1 MGCFLRPFDEY
12 VFVLCWQIG
21 VYLEVMLSMLLLI
34 LLSTLLLILFN
45 WYCLLLLGLFLFIF
59 QFFLCFFFSFVI
71 FDFLFVF
78 SYYPFCL
85 LYMAKGTWKCNF
97 LLQCTQ
103 IIVLCFKKKRR
114 RNFAVT
120 LLNSIDGCIMHC
132 FIIFVSSIIIK
143 SHTSLTT
150 VSFICSKWLFSAIH
164 FDPCGFVLHTG
175 GILVT
180 TFRKKLRG
188 RRGRCFKLNGQMLKR
203 LGSVDFGEDWFWN
216 LLFGLQLYSTCQ
228 CVQLSRGVVMYSC
241 AYTWL
246 LEQFSESSSAL
257 LYLAV
262 RAV

>member
-1 MGCFLRPFDEY
+1 MLTDWCVPGGDVIYAAFDSVIY
-12 VFVLCWQIG
+12 AAFDSFQ
-21 VYLEVMLSMLLLI
+21 
-34 LLSTLLLILFN
+34 LILFTVV
-45 WYCLLLLGLFLFIF
+45 GFIYF
-59 QFFLCFFFSFVI
+59 YFSVFFCFVFSFVI

-203 LGSVDFGEDWFWN
+203 LGSVDFGEDWFWS